1 MHLSSAPTAVVEVGA
16 GGRAARHQY
25 RPAGPDYEL
34 DARAGPL
41 DKRLRAL
48 AKRGQREL
56 WLVYELSAFDV
67 HQYKGRIFLDYCL
80 ADALFRRAQ
89 CIKARGGFTLW
100 RSSGQSL
107 LTSSYSSSDP
117 STISAFSMKS

>member
-25 RPAGPDYEL
+25 RPAGLDYEL

-56 WLVYELSAFDV
+56 QIEELDRVLQSQKSTV
-67 HQYKGRIFLDYCL
+67 MQIRRRILHAAKPEGLDR
-80 ADALFRRAQ
+80 AVSGGKDAVDHHR
-89 CIKARGGFTLW
+89 
-100 RSSGQSL
+100 
-107 LTSSYSSSDP
+107 
-117 STISAFSMKS
+117 

>member
-1 MHLSSAPTAVVEVGA
+1 MVPSLPWRPSAEFHASVSAPTAVVEVGA

-48 AKRGQREL
+48 AKRGQREF
-56 WLVYELSAFDV
+56 WLVSERSAFDV
-67 HQYKGRIFLDYCL
+67 HQYQGCIFLAYCL
-80 ADALFRRAQ
+80 AAALCRRAHRL
-89 CIKARGGFTLW
+89 KV
-100 RSSGQSL
+100 
-107 LTSSYSSSDP
+107 
-117 STISAFSMKS
+117 